1 MRDSEPVPLPG
12 AYERL
17 CVLAHDL
24 NNKLSIIVGE
34 CELLSEHD
42 GVTPEC
48 AQRLARIKEL
58 AIAMSKRINSSDC
71 RMIAAGEKQRK
82 STAAS
87 ALGRIHSSGKQR

>member
-1 MRDSEPVPLPG
+1 MQDSEPVPLPG

-48 AQRLARIKEL
+48 AHRLARIKDL

-71 RMIAAGEKQRK
+71 RMVAAGEEQRK
-82 STAAS
+82 STAAPPS
-87 ALGRIHSSGKQR
+87 VGIHSSRKQR

>member
-1 MRDSEPVPLPG
+1 MQDSVPVPVPA
-12 AYERL
+12 AYDRL

-48 AQRLARIKEL
+48 VQRLTRIKEI
-58 AIAMSKRINSSDC
+58 AISMSKRINSSDC
-71 RMIAAGEKQRK
+71 RMLAAGEEKER
-82 STAAS
+82 STVVAS
-87 ALGRIHSSGKQR
+87 SAGGQSSR

>member
-1 MRDSEPVPLPG
+1 MQDSKLVPLPG
-12 AYERL
+12 AYDRL

-42 GVTPEC
+42 EVTPGC

-58 AIAMSKRINSSDC
+58 AIAMSNRINSSDC
-71 RMIAAGEKQRK
+71 RMIAAGEEQRK
-82 STAAS
+82 STAAPAS
-87 ALGRIHSSGKQR
+87 VGNRL